1 MTDRLYYTDSFL
13 YDFEADVIE
22 VLSPSSAS
30 QHPAVILDRTAFY
43 PTSGGQVFDTGWMA
57 PLDAASETGRT
68 RVIEV
73 AEREDDEVLHFLR
86 CTTSIAKGTR
96 IRGLIDADRRR
107 DHMQQHSGQHVL
119 SAAFVRLFDI
129 PTVSFH
135 MGAESCTIDLGAK
148 ALTPA
153 QVVQAE
159 HLANEVVIEDRPVAI
174 RFVPLEE
181 ARQMGLR

>member
-1 MTDRLYYTDSFL
+1 
-13 YDFEADVIE
+13 
-22 VLSPSSAS
+22 
-30 QHPAVILDRTAFY
+30 
-43 PTSGGQVFDTGWMA
+43 MA

-119 SAAFVRLFDI
+119 SAAFVRLFDL

-135 MGAESCTIDLGAK
+135 MGD
-148 ALTPA
+148 
-153 QVVQAE
+153 
-159 HLANEVVIEDRPVAI
+159 DRS
-174 RFVPLEE
+174 EE
-181 ARQMGLR
+181 RRVGKECRSRWSSYH